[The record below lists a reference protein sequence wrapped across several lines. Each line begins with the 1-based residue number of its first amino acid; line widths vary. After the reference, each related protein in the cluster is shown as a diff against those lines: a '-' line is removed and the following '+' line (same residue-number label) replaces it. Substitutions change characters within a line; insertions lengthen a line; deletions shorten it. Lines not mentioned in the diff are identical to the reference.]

1 MTTNIDYAFR
11 SSTVNVDW
19 LRDEPVRSAGR
30 RHYQPSQSA
39 PPTALG
45 VTHLVPPAFP
55 KPTRRAV
62 EMTIL
67 RRLSVRER
75 ELMLLVAEGLSNKEV
90 AGQLDI
96 SERTVET
103 HLQSIFRKLGIRKR
117 TRLAALVYKL
127 QKSQLVDLLSE

>member
-1 MTTNIDYAFR
+1 M
-11 SSTVNVDW
+11 
-19 LRDEPVRSAGR
+19 
-30 RHYQPSQSA
+30 Q
-39 PPTALG
+39 
-45 VTHLVPPAFP
+45 FP

-62 EMTIL
+62 EMTML

-103 HLQSIFRKLGIRKR
+103 HLLSIFRKLGIRKR
-117 TRLAALVYKL
+117 TRLTALVYKL
-127 QKSQLVDLLSE
+127 QRSQLVDRLPE

>member
-1 MTTNIDYAFR
+1 M
-11 SSTVNVDW
+11 
-19 LRDEPVRSAGR
+19 
-30 RHYQPSQSA
+30 Q
-39 PPTALG
+39 
-45 VTHLVPPAFP
+45 FP

-62 EMTIL
+62 EMTML

-103 HLQSIFRKLGIRKR
+103 HLLSIFRKLGIRKR
-117 TRLAALVYKL
+117 TRLTALVYKL
-127 QKSQLVDLLSE
+127 QRSQLVVRLPE

>member
-1 MTTNIDYAFR
+1 M
-11 SSTVNVDW
+11 
-19 LRDEPVRSAGR
+19 
-30 RHYQPSQSA
+30 
-39 PPTALG
+39 
-45 VTHLVPPAFP
+45 PPAFP

-62 EMTIL
+62 EMTML

>member
-1 MTTNIDYAFR
+1 M
-11 SSTVNVDW
+11 
-19 LRDEPVRSAGR
+19 
-30 RHYQPSQSA
+30 Q
-39 PPTALG
+39 
-45 VTHLVPPAFP
+45 FP

-62 EMTIL
+62 EMTMF

-103 HLQSIFRKLGIRKR
+103 
-117 TRLAALVYKL
+117 
-127 QKSQLVDLLSE
+127 QLSASPPTSPPPVGQRQQM

>member
-1 MTTNIDYAFR
+1 M
-11 SSTVNVDW
+11 
-19 LRDEPVRSAGR
+19 
-30 RHYQPSQSA
+30 Q
-39 PPTALG
+39 
-45 VTHLVPPAFP
+45 FP

-62 EMTIL
+62 EMTML

-127 QKSQLVDLLSE
+127 QKSQLVDLLLE

>member
-1 MTTNIDYAFR
+1 M
-11 SSTVNVDW
+11 
-19 LRDEPVRSAGR
+19 
-30 RHYQPSQSA
+30 
-39 PPTALG
+39 
-45 VTHLVPPAFP
+45 PANFP
-55 KPTRRAV
+55 EATRRAV
-62 EMTIL
+62 EMTLL

-75 ELMLLVAEGLSNKEV
+75 ELVLLVAEGLSNKEI

-103 HLQSIFRKLGIRKR
+103 HVQSIFRKLGIRKR

>member
-1 MTTNIDYAFR
+1 
-11 SSTVNVDW
+11 
-19 LRDEPVRSAGR
+19 L
-30 RHYQPSQSA
+30 Q
-39 PPTALG
+39 
-45 VTHLVPPAFP
+45 FP

-62 EMTIL
+62 EMTML

-103 HLQSIFRKLGIRKR
+103 HLLSIFRKLGIRKR
-117 TRLAALVYKL
+117 TRLTALVYKL
-127 QKSQLVDLLSE
+127 QRSQLVDRLPE